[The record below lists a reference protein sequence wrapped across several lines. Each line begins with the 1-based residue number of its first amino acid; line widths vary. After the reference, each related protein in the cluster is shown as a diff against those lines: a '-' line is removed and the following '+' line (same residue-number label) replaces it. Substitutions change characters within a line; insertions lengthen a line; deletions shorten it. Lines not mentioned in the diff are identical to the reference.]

1 MIPVAGMWYTFA
13 ITQKATYFKEIRMKN
28 ATPSKGGAL
37 AQTLVLIEKGEPIN
51 LGSVTFLKTIQ
62 D

>member
-1 MIPVAGMWYTFA
+1 MIPVLGCGACCYRAKGNVT
-13 ITQKATYFKEIRMKN
+13 KEIRMKN

>member
-1 MIPVAGMWYTFA
+1 
-13 ITQKATYFKEIRMKN
+13 MKN